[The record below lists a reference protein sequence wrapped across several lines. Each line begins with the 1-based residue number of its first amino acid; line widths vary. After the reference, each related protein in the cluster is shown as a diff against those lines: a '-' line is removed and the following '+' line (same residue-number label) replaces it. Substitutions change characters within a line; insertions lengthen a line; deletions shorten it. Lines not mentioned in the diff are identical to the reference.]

1 MTKTAATRDG
11 YGEALLEL
19 ASNPKVVVLEA
30 DLGKSTKS
38 LHFRKAHPERTVS
51 CGIGEQNMLLVG
63 AGLAASGYIPFAST
77 FAIFTERAFEQMR
90 NGVARPNLAV
100 HVCGSHGGTH
110 TGTDGSSAQSIED
123 LAIYRTL
130 PNVIVMHPSD
140 VVSTKELTLQLA
152 NSGSPSYMRTA
163 RNKTPVLYEGREDD
177 IKIGKGIV
185 LKEGHDVAI
194 VACGVMVSEA
204 LKASEALATEGI
216 QASVVDMHTLK
227 PLDGGLLDQLVAS
240 CGAIVTAED
249 HSVIGGL
256 GGAVAEHLTANIF
269 APLERVGVQDRF
281 GESGQS
287 DEMLEVM
294 QISAPYLQKQPK
306 EPSHARKNRQGACR
320 GEFIEPLR

>member
-1 MTKTAATRDG
+1 MTKMAATRDG
-11 YGEALLEL
+11 YGDALLEL
-19 ASNPKVVVLEA
+19 ASNPNVVVLEA

-140 VVSTKELTLQLA
+140 VVSTKVLTMQLA
-152 NSGSPSYMRTA
+152 ETNAPSYTRTA
-163 RNKTPVLYEGREDD
+163 RNKTPVLYEGRESD

-185 LKEGHDVAI
+185 LSEGSDVAI
-194 VACGVMVSEA
+194 VACGVMVSESM
-204 LKASEALATEGI
+204 KAAEALANEGI
-216 QASVVDMHTLK
+216 HATVVDMHTLK
-227 PLDGGLLDQLVAS
+227 PLDGDLIDRLVAS

-256 GGAVAEHLTANIF
+256 GGAVAEHLTANTF

-294 QISAPYLQKQPK
+294 QISAPFIAEAAKRAI
-306 EPSHARKNRQGACR
+306 ARKG
-320 GEFIEPLR
+320 